1 MSAHGNLEIF
11 NRRLSSF
18 SFRSFLTYFKQDM
31 VDGLAMMPDEHVGH
45 VGHDDVAP
53 AVAELLE
60 GKILSTK
67 IWPIFPAGELSAKGS

>member
-1 MSAHGNLEIF
+1 
-11 NRRLSSF
+11 
-18 SFRSFLTYFKQDM
+18 M

-67 IWPIFPAGELSAKGS
+67 YGQFSQLGN

>member
-1 MSAHGNLEIF
+1 
-11 NRRLSSF
+11 
-18 SFRSFLTYFKQDM
+18 M

-60 GKILSTK
+60 GEFFHTNFCLYKSVVSSSSSDFL
-67 IWPIFPAGELSAKGS
+67 FYLFA

>member
-18 SFRSFLTYFKQDM
+18 SLRSFLTYFKQDM

-60 GKILSTK
+60 GELISIKVWRIS
-67 IWPIFPAGELSAKGS
+67 PAGKLSA

>member
-1 MSAHGNLEIF
+1 
-11 NRRLSSF
+11 
-18 SFRSFLTYFKQDM
+18 M

-60 GKILSTK
+60 GEFFHMKLCLYKSVVSSS
-67 IWPIFPAGELSAKGS
+67 WSYFCFNLFA